1 MMLANLKDWW
11 TAEDAEGFNK
21 RADMYADFFSNIK
34 VLPDLNA
41 NELFVLV
48 CGLFW
53 KRANAT
59 GALLSLAGGTLA
71 YCAAMAA
78 GFKVADLH
86 QIVIGVTVA
95 GVLMVVGTLAGKQKE
110 AARMDVSSRR
120 TSAAVG
126 QRGAPGSFRD
136 PGALLL

>member
-1 MMLANLKDWW
+1 MFAFGGLE
-11 TAEDAEGFNK
+11 TAF
-21 RADMYADFFSNIK
+21 
-34 VLPDLNA
+34 
-41 NELFVLV
+41 LFVLV

-110 AARMDVSSRR
+110 AARMDVFFP
-120 TSAAVG
+120 T
-126 QRGAPGSFRD
+126 D
-136 PGALLL
+136 